1 MTEGNRQVR
10 NLVKFTLNKLAQL
23 AALPAASTC
32 WLEALFCSDSELI
45 FTFWTNVFAILPGLP
60 GVFLR
65 RGFYSLTLSNCSMD
79 CYIGFGTMFCHR
91 DSVVEPNVYLGN
103 YCTIGSASLGR
114 NSLIGS
120 RSSLLS
126 GSQQHLHN
134 DLTGEWEAF
143 TAANIKRINVGANV
157 WIGEAA
163 IIMANIGDGCQIAAG
178 AVIAN
183 DTKDYIVL
191 AGNPARFIKKL
202 PNPNQHL
209 PQDPSGY
216 ENFTAPSEKIS
227 A

>member
-1 MTEGNRQVR
+1 MR
-10 NLVKFTLNKLAQL
+10 NILKVCLNKLAQL
-23 AALPAASTC
+23 CALPAAATC
-32 WLEALFCSDSELI
+32 WLETLLRRESELI

-65 RGFYSLTLSNCSMD
+65 RGFYSLTLSQCSMD

-91 DSVVEPNVYLGN
+91 DSIVEPNVYLGN
-103 YCTIGSASLGR
+103 YCTVGSAFLGR

-126 GSQQHLHN
+126 GSQQHIHN

-143 TAANIKRINVGANV
+143 TAANIKRIHIGANV

-163 IIMANIGDGCQIAAG
+163 IIMANIGEGCQIAAG

-183 DTKDYIVL
+183 DTKDYVVL

-202 PNPNQHL
+202 QSPVL
-209 PQDPSGY
+209 PMPVESIEQQNVI
-216 ENFTAPSEKIS
+216 EQSEKIN